1 MTNVVPDIYQRAKM
15 DDGWISLATDL
26 KKGEKVRLITKAG
39 PGLHEVLEVKKGAF
53 RTDFRTDEEVIFVY
67 GREVADFRVVDYEA
81 ISMLNVSATQEI
93 FRRLQAE
100 VAAQDKRLAELEA
113 RDQARDARLIALEK
127 RLRLLDES
135 TNRTASL
142 KLGAE

>member
-1 MTNVVPDIYQRAKM
+1 M

-39 PGLHEVLEVKKGAF
+39 PGLHEVREVKKGAF

-100 VAAQDKRLAELEA
+100 VAEKDQQIAAQDKRLAELEA